1 MENEFYKN
9 LSNIPESWKR
19 DKDIINAA
27 LTNKEAGLQYVSK
40 DLREDKE
47 VLEKVFPKP
56 SEPDVYDIP
65 ESLKKDRDII
75 NAAVTKPSSHLESV
89 FEDVRKSSDVLGK
102 MLPEQTAI
110 LGKLSES
117 LAKSQEI
124 LAKALPKQEED
135 LNNASES
142 LKKDKILNSVLG
154 RRFFSPKN
162 TNANAEEVKE
172 SQPAIGKKRKFN

>member
-9 LSNIPESWKR
+9 LSNIPES
-19 DKDIINAA
+19 
-27 LTNKEAGLQYVSK
+27 
-40 DLREDKE
+40 LR
-47 VLEKVFPKP
+47 
-56 SEPDVYDIP
+56 
-65 ESLKKDRDII
+65 KDRDII

-102 MLPEQTAI
+102 MLPEQKEI

-117 LAKSQEI
+117 LAKSQEL
-124 LAKALPKQEED
+124 LAKALPKQEAD

-162 TNANAEEVKE
+162 TNAKEVKE
-172 SQPAIGKKRKFN
+172 SQPVIGKKRKFN